1 MKPFS
6 SWRTDSPPSF
16 AALLCALLLGFYVL
30 PGAALG
36 AQSVAAL
43 NGNTVQGT
51 VQDPSGAIVPGA
63 SVQLVRSDKTVVAHG
78 TTDATGHFHLTQF
91 LAGDYILKVA
101 LPGFST
107 LTRPLHVSGT
117 ALAPLALTLAIADVS
132 TNVNV
137 NADQDVALADP
148 STNADATTLTSDDMK
163 DLPIFD
169 ADIVS
174 TLAAFLDVGAA
185 GEGGTTL
192 VIDGVESKTVGV
204 SPSAI
209 ERISVNQDPYSAQY
223 RNPGRGQVE
232 IVTKSTADRFHGEF
246 SFTFRDNALNANNY
260 FATTKPASQRRIYE
274 GYVTGPVYL
283 PFGGLSKSV
292 VPHTAFLFSFTRR
305 EAYNLE
311 QVDAAVVP
319 VPTPPQNVS
328 TPQFSTNLTMKVSHD
343 YNDHHSGF
351 LLYRFNRAS
360 NHDPNIGGQTQ
371 QSAGYS
377 NYNFDMDLT
386 YHDDYTLSANKLNQ
400 FSLLFERNLDRT
412 ASSVQAPQ
420 IVVEGVATFNGGAN
434 DQYNTENNPNLSD
447 IFSWTLATHIPQQL
461 KFGIQVPNQG
471 RRILEDNTNRQGT
484 YTFASLA
491 AYQANT
497 PSSFSVQQGP
507 TRFQTVYSQPSA
519 FFLDQI
525 QLTPKLTVIP
535 GLRYDYQDAIP
546 QTKDGFE
553 PHLSFAYVLDKDHGM
568 VVRTGSAVYI
578 RRVGVNVGQQIAR
591 YSNAAERNLLIT
603 SNLSYPISP
612 AVEAAAPPSLFNYAP
627 GVQSPVQAYYGLS
640 IERDITKKSTL
651 TLGYNGYR
659 GWHALRSID
668 VNAPLPPFAST
679 ARPNPKYAQEA
690 QLNSGGY
697 QKTDGMSLS
706 YRGRL
711 GDVVSGF
718 LQYTWQ
724 HADADTQ
731 YSTFFPENQYAPN
744 NEWSRIDSDQRQR
757 LSLFAT
763 LYPDKPFTLGVGFYN
778 NTPLPYTETT
788 GTDDYHTGLF
798 NARPAGVPRNS
809 LNGGSFQDLQVRLGY
824 TLKLAPLYKDYAG
837 KETPQEIVF
846 SLSSFNTLN
855 RVNFET
861 YDGVVSSPQFMQPTT
876 ANAARRLQLSA
887 SYSF

>member
-1 MKPFS
+1 MKLSFTRRNS
-6 SWRTDSPPSF
+6 SPQAF
-16 AALLCALLLGFYVL
+16 VALLCTLLLALSGLF
-30 PGAALG
+30 PAAMG
-36 AQSVAAL
+36 AQTVAAL
-43 NGNTVQGT
+43 SGKTLQGT
-51 VQDPSGAIVPGA
+51 VQDPSGAIISGA
-63 SVQLVRSDKTVVAHG
+63 QIQLLRSDKTVVERV
-78 TTDATGHFHLTQF
+78 TTDGSGHFQLAQPT
-91 LAGDYILKVA
+91 AGDYQLRVV

-107 LTRPLHVSGT
+107 LTRPLHVAGDP
-117 ALAPLALTLAIADVS
+117 LAPLTLTMAIADVS
-132 TNVNV
+132 TNVDV
-137 NADQDVALADP
+137 NADQNLPLADP
-148 STNADATTLTSDDMK
+148 TGNADATTLTADDMK

-169 ADIVS
+169 GDIVS

-232 IVTKSTADRFHGEF
+232 IVTKSTADHFHGEF

-274 GYVTGPVYL
+274 GYLTGPVYL

-292 VPHTAFLFSFTRR
+292 VPHTAFLFSLTRR

-319 VPTPPQNVS
+319 VPTPAQNVS
-328 TPQFSTNLTMKVSHD
+328 TPQFGTNLTMKVSHD
-343 YNDHHSGF
+343 YNDHHSGYV
-351 LLYRFNRAS
+351 LYRFNRTS
-360 NHDPNIGGQTQ
+360 SHDLNIGGQTQ

-377 NYNFDMDLT
+377 TYAFDMDLT
-386 YHDDYTLSANKLNQ
+386 YHDDYTVSANKLNQ
-400 FSLLFERNLDRT
+400 FSLLFERNMDRT
-412 ASSVQAPQ
+412 ISSVHAPQ

-447 IFSWTLATHIPQQL
+447 IFSWTLATHMPQQL

-491 AYQANT
+491 AYQAGT
-497 PSSFSVQQGP
+497 PTSFSVQQGP
-507 TRFQTVYSQPSA
+507 SRFQTVYSQPSA

-553 PHLSFAYVLDKDHGM
+553 PHLSLAYVLDKEHGL

-612 AVEAAAPPSLFNYAP
+612 AVEAAAPPSLFNY
-627 GVQSPVQAYYGLS
+627 GSELKSPVQAYFGLS
-640 IERDITKKSTL
+640 IERNVTKQSTV
-651 TLGYNGYR
+651 TLGYDGYR
-659 GWHALRSID
+659 GWHALRSLD
-668 VNAPLPPFAST
+668 VNAPLPPFVST
-679 ARPNPKYAQEA
+679 ARPDPRYAQKA
-690 QLNSGGY
+690 VLDSGGY

-706 YRGRL
+706 YRGRV
-711 GDVVSGF
+711 GNVVSGF

-809 LNGGSFQDLQVRLGY
+809 LSAGSFQDLQVRLGY
-824 TLKLAPLYKDYAG
+824 TLKLAPLYKDIGG
-837 KETPQEIVF
+837 KDTPQTVVF
-846 SLSSFNTLN
+846 AISSFNTLN
-855 RVNFET
+855 RVNFEN
-861 YDGVVSSPQFMQPTT
+861 YDGVVSSPQFMQPVT
-876 ANAARRLQLSA
+876 ANAPRRLQLSA

>member
-1 MKPFS
+1 M
-6 SWRTDSPPSF
+6 
-16 AALLCALLLGFYVL
+16 
-30 PGAALG
+30 
-36 AQSVAAL
+36 
-43 NGNTVQGT
+43 
-51 VQDPSGAIVPGA
+51 
-63 SVQLVRSDKTVVAHG
+63 
-78 TTDATGHFHLTQF
+78 
-91 LAGDYILKVA
+91 
-101 LPGFST
+101 
-107 LTRPLHVSGT
+107 
-117 ALAPLALTLAIADVS
+117 
-132 TNVNV
+132 
-137 NADQDVALADP
+137 
-148 STNADATTLTSDDMK
+148 
-163 DLPIFD
+163 
-169 ADIVS
+169 
-174 TLAAFLDVGAA
+174 
-185 GEGGTTL
+185 
-192 VIDGVESKTVGV
+192 
-204 SPSAI
+204 
-209 ERISVNQDPYSAQY
+209 NQDPYSAQY

-232 IVTKSTADRFHGEF
+232 IVTKSTADHFHGEF
-246 SFTFRDNALNANNY
+246 SFNFRDNALNANNY

-274 GYVTGPVYL
+274 GYLTGPVY
-283 PFGGLSKSV
+283 GLSKSV
-292 VPHTAFLFSFTRR
+292 VPHTAFLFSLTRR

-328 TPQFSTNLTMKVSHD
+328 TPQFGTNLTMKVSHD
-343 YNDHHSGF
+343 YNDHHSGY
-351 LLYRFNRAS
+351 LLYRFNRTIS
-360 NHDPNIGGQTQ
+360 HDLNIGGQTQ
-371 QSAGYS
+371 QSAGFS
-377 NYNFDMDLT
+377 TYNFDMDLT
-386 YHDDYTLSANKLNQ
+386 YHDDYTVSANKLNQ

-412 ASSVQAPQ
+412 ISSVHAPQ

-447 IFSWTLATHIPQQL
+447 IFSWTLSTHMPQQL

-491 AYQANT
+491 AYRAGT
-497 PSSFSVQQGP
+497 PTAFSVQQGAS
-507 TRFQTVYSQPSA
+507 RFQTVYSQPSA

-553 PHLSFAYVLDKDHGM
+553 PHLSLAYVLDKEHGL

-612 AVEAAAPPSLFNYAP
+612 AVEAAAPPSLFNYAA
-627 GVQSPVQAYYGLS
+627 GVKAPVQAYYGIS
-640 IERDITKKSTL
+640 IERDITKKSTV

-659 GWHALRSID
+659 GWHALRSLD

-679 ARPNPKYAQEA
+679 ARPDPRYAQKA
-690 QLNSGGY
+690 VLDSGGY

-706 YRGRL
+706 YRGRV
-711 GDVVSGF
+711 GNVVSGF

-809 LNGGSFQDLQVRLGY
+809 LSAGSFQDLQVRLGY
-824 TLKLAPLYKDYAG
+824 TLKLAPLYKDTGG
-837 KETPQEIVF
+837 KDTPQTVVF
-846 SLSSFNTLN
+846 AISSFNTLN
-855 RVNFET
+855 RVNFEN
-861 YDGVVSSPQFMQPTT
+861 YDGVVSSPQFMQPVT
-876 ANAARRLQLSA
+876 ANAPRRLQLSA